1 MISVT
6 DSYFLSQNQW
16 DGDGSLR
23 SESLITYG
31 KDSRKQVK
39 EFLDQLGIEY
49 TISWGGYYLFC
60 FDCTDAQWDYIKE
73 ATQEDLP
80 AEY

>member
-6 DSYFLSQNQW
+6 DSYFLSQN
-16 DGDGSLR
+16 
-23 SESLITYG
+23 
-31 KDSRKQVK
+31 
-39 EFLDQLGIEY
+39 
-49 TISWGGYYLFC
+49 
-60 FDCTDAQWDYIKE
+60 QWDYIKE